1 MSYSAST
8 IPDSTSELLLV
19 KEPDATLA
27 PVDAKIKF
35 KMALSK
41 ALGLIAPERSEL
53 MPIVSGA
60 PAHLI
65 QSIFNEAFQLLSPKQ
80 IQLLVEETDS
90 SRMFLWHSELQKE
103 GYSVVNSEEFDHS
116 TADEYLQSI
125 PSGDWILQVHSSRRP
140 LLTFESKGKRPVSTA
155 NIPLVLLQTFD
166 AYNIVMSVAVN
177 LGDEWQGRLIV
188 CNPSINGAR
197 PNLEA
202 IRQFA
207 RTAARSIHAAH
218 LCLRACRETAA
229 EERSRL
235 ARELHDGPIQSL
247 LGVELRLES
256 LKRNLTPLPHMQK
269 DVSEVQEILRREAT
283 ELRKMVNDS
292 RRRALRP
299 ERLLEYLSDQL
310 ERFQRDTGV
319 ITRFFADLHNE
330 PMPPLVCHEI
340 ARMTEEGITNVRKH
354 SKASTFTVRVGS
366 VEDNWLLVMV
376 DDGIGFEFQGTW
388 PLEKLASAGLGPRVI
403 RERALSL
410 GGNLIIESTPTGARI
425 EISIPKAS
433 KVSNPSRTTTLT
445 KTRQDESYS
454 HTAS

>member
-1 MSYSAST
+1 
-8 IPDSTSELLLV
+8 
-19 KEPDATLA
+19 
-27 PVDAKIKF
+27 
-35 KMALSK
+35 
-41 ALGLIAPERSEL
+41 
-53 MPIVSGA
+53 
-60 PAHLI
+60 
-65 QSIFNEAFQLLSPKQ
+65 
-80 IQLLVEETDS
+80 
-90 SRMFLWHSELQKE
+90 
-103 GYSVVNSEEFDHS
+103 
-116 TADEYLQSI
+116 
-125 PSGDWILQVHSSRRP
+125 
-140 LLTFESKGKRPVSTA
+140 LTFESKGKRPVSTA